1 MNLLRRKFLHLA
13 AGAAALPAVPC
24 VARAQTYPTRPITI
38 IVPFVPGGSTDAI
51 GRILA
56 QRLRSSLGQPVIIE
70 NVGGAGGTIGV
81 GRVARAAP
89 DGYTID
95 IGQTSTHVVNG
106 AAYSLEY
113 DLLKDFEP
121 VSLVSSNPLLILAKK
136 AMPADN
142 LKELVV
148 WLKANPD
155 KATQGIPGPDQQA
168 VGLLFQKATG
178 TQFQFVPYRGGAQI
192 MQDIVAGHI
201 DLIITQAAL
210 ALPQVRARA
219 VKAYAVMAKARM
231 PAAPDIPTV
240 DEAGVPGLY
249 ASGWFGVFAPKG
261 TPKAVIS
268 TLNAAIVEALADPMV
283 RSRFADIGQDIFPRE
298 QQTPEALAALQKTE
312 IEKWWP
318 IIKAANLKGQ

>member
-1 MNLLRRKFLHLA
+1 M
-13 AGAAALPAVPC
+13 
-24 VARAQTYPTRPITI
+24 RA
-38 IVPFVPGGSTDAI
+38 
-51 GRILA
+51 
-56 QRLRSSLGQPVIIE
+56 SLGQPVLIE
-70 NVGGAGGTIGV
+70 NVGGGGGTIGV

-106 AAYSLEY
+106 AAYSLQF

-121 VSLVSSNPLLILAKK
+121 VALLSSNPLLILAKK
-136 AMPADN
+136 AMPANN
-142 LKELVV
+142 LKELIV

-210 ALPQVRARA
+210 ALPQVRAGA

-231 PAAPDIPTV
+231 EAAPGIPTV

-249 ASGWFGVFAPKG
+249 ASGWFAVFAPKG
-261 TPKAVIS
+261 TPKTVIS

-283 RSRFADIGQDIFPRE
+283 RSRFADIGQEIFPRE
-298 QQTPEALAALQKTE
+298 QQTPEALGAFQKAE

-318 IIKAANLKGQ
+318 IIKGANIKGQ